1 MKAYKASST
10 FESATDD
17 AYEEIPMDIKVNPRE
32 GMVGDILSSR
42 NDFVERN
49 LPLVVSIAKNNLGR
63 GLEFEDLVQE
73 GTIGLITAAE
83 KFDPERGFRFSTY
96 ATWWIRQAIE
106 DSILKYG
113 DTVRK
118 PSNFTSHLK
127 NLINASQ
134 TLEKQIGRE
143 PTLHELAQ
151 QVNMTASMVQQL
163 LSLIPGTVSLD
174 APIGDE
180 SDANHYIE
188 VIEDRRTDSP
198 LDQSIREQMH
208 DDILATLNIL
218 SDKERRVLMLRFGLD
233 GKKPLSLREVGRQFS
248 LSPERIR
255 QIEDRALRKL
265 RRVSKNRMLREYLN

>member
-1 MKAYKASST
+1 MKAYKTSNT
-10 FESATDD
+10 YESVSED
-17 AYEEIPMDIKVNPRE
+17 AYEEIPMDIKVNPRA
-32 GMVGDILSSR
+32 GTSGDILTSR

-83 KFDPERGFRFSTY
+83 KFDPGRGFRFSTY

-265 RRVSKNRMLREYLN
+265 RRVSKSRMLREYLN